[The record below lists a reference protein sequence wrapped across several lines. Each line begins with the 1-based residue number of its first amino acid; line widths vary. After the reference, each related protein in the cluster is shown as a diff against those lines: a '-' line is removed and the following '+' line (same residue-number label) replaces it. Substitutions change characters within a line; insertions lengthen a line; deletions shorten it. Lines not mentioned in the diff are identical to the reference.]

1 MVSVKFTNST
11 IANKRMTATFY
22 NDEGGKKKTVQFGY
36 KGGSTFID
44 HKNEDTKKAWTARH
58 KVRGT
63 FEIYDT
69 PSSLAYH
76 ILWNKKTLQESIKDY
91 KRKFNLS

>member
-11 IANKRMTATFY
+11 ISNKRMTATFY
-22 NDEGGKKKTVQFGY
+22 DDEGKKKKSVHFGY

-44 HKNEDTKKAWTARH
+44 HKNEDTKNAWLARH
-58 KVRGT
+58 IVRGT

-69 PSSLAYH
+69 PSALAKWV
-76 ILWNKKTLQESIKDY
+76 LWNKRTLQESIQDY
-91 KRKFNLS
+91 KRKFNLK